1 MSAAIP
7 LPMPGSSVR
16 SVSSCTILFRG
27 VECDSTTRAAFWYAR
42 IRKEFAPWISSSAAT
57 SSRTREISRFST

>member
-16 SVSSCTILFRG
+16 SVSSSTILLSG
-27 VECDSTTRAAFWYAR
+27 VECDSTTRAAFW
-42 IRKEFAPWISSSAAT
+42 
-57 SSRTREISRFST
+57 